1 MTGRTHLA
9 AFTACPE
16 AGVGYPPYVN
26 VSEEFDTHVT
36 ITVRGP
42 ARAVQTHEGT
52 FPIAGAEGVITLTR
66 REFDQ
71 LIEELIASL
80 NRKPS

>member
-16 AGVGYPPYVN
+16 AGAHYPPYVN

-42 ARAVQTHEGT
+42 ARNVQTNEGV
-52 FPIAGAEGVITLTR
+52 FPVPGAEGVITLTR

-71 LIEELIASL
+71 FVEELTASL

>member
-26 VSEEFDTHVT
+26 VSEEFDTRIT

-42 ARAVQTHEGT
+42 ARSVTTVQGT
-52 FPIAGAEGVITLTR
+52 FPITGEEGVITLSR

-71 LIEELIASL
+71 FVAELIASL